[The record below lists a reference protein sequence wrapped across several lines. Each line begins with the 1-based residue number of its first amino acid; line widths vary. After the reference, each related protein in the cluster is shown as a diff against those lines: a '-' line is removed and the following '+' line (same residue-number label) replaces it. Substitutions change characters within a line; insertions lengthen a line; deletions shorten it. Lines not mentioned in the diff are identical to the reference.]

1 MDVQVAVAAQG
12 DQVLLRIIPGL
23 AAKFLV
29 NSLHPCNAQ
38 YVLAHL
44 FSVEANGLRR
54 LLFPISALSCIRNKP
69 RACIRVRRFVAR
81 SLRISSQR
89 SALGVRKLPGVY
101 LVPLFLWAQIVA
113 RVKFDQTPHPRF

>member
-38 YVLAHL
+38 YVWGSLVL
-44 FSVEANGLRR
+44 G
-54 LLFPISALSCIRNKP
+54 
-69 RACIRVRRFVAR
+69 R
-81 SLRISSQR
+81 S
-89 SALGVRKLPGVY
+89 
-101 LVPLFLWAQIVA
+101 
-113 RVKFDQTPHPRF
+113 